1 MGDTPLEKI
10 LESSMSSE
18 SSSCKHMSEM
28 IRPRLSG
35 ESNSPRM
42 APRDRGCG
50 FPISRS
56 AWSSSSASLVARRL
70 WISSL
75 FVRRRLLNMISRLSS
90 GTEPKVLLGRCSTAS
105 MNSSSATIFN
115 ICIQLTCSRAA
126 SSQTS
131 SLFGQC
137 SQPALM
143 SVLTATIQTGGSHP
157 LWGVLR
163 VRFGE
168 GIEEHS
174 GPLDITDLSLGLD
187 SHAVQGCEVSLGST
201 EVAVPEV
208 VPDTWSS
215 LSDRIL
221 SRACPISTK
230 LVKVPEF
237 PGVSNPSM
245 ACDRRSYMGARR

>member
-1 MGDTPLEKI
+1 MRRGEAMGDTPLEKI

-18 SSSCKHMSEM
+18 SSSCKYMREM

-56 AWSSSSASLVARRL
+56 AWSSSSASSVARRL

-163 VRFGE
+163 VRFDE

-187 SHAVQGCEVSLGST
+187 SHAVQGCEVSLWIDGSCCPRGRARHLVQFERPNLVT
-201 EVAVPEV
+201 
-208 VPDTWSS
+208 S
-215 LSDRIL
+215 LSNLD
-221 SRACPISTK
+221 
-230 LVKVPEF
+230 KVGQSSGIP
-237 PGVSNPSM
+237 
-245 ACDRRSYMGARR
+245 RSLESLHGL